1 MFFVIERQGSP
12 DQYSHSR
19 NKTTEAEKGKGDLAK
34 LQNQL
39 VRDLSLE
46 PCFLKP
52 RLVPA
57 GAPHA
62 GCFSLCR

>member
-1 MFFVIERQGSP
+1 MFFITERQGNP
-12 DQYSHSR
+12 DPDWFSHSR
-19 NKTTEAEKGKGDLAK
+19 NKKTEAEKGKGDLAK

-52 RLVPA
+52 RLVFVSTL
-57 GAPHA
+57 HA
-62 GCFSLCR
+62 